1 MKSLIKVLLFLNIIA
16 GGYYI
21 YREYLAPK
29 PLTVEQQAIALAS
42 DFLEKMINATPSNVF
57 DKKLEPYFSD
67 SMNEQQSLYG
77 SPVPDFK
84 HYAYTYYRYLN
95 DENSETKDKKIVLN
109 LKSITLNNFLSIN
122 MLPLVVDHI
131 APGIVFDINVK
142 RKYEDQPDENERMY
156 LLVLDNMKLVRLG
169 NQL

>member
-1 MKSLIKVLLFLNIIA
+1 MKLLIKILLFLNIIA

-21 YREYLAPK
+21 YKEYLAPK
-29 PLTVEQQAIALAS
+29 PLTVEQQAVALAS
-42 DFLEKMINATPSNVF
+42 DFLQQMIDATPANVF
-57 DKKLEPYFSD
+57 DKKLESFFSD

-84 HYAYTYYRYLN
+84 HHAYTYYQYLN
-95 DENSETKDKKIVLN
+95 DKNSETKDKKIIMN
-109 LKSITLNNFLSIN
+109 LESIKVNNFLSIN
-122 MLPLVVDHI
+122 MLPITVDLI
-131 APGIVFDINVK
+131 GPGLVFDINVT
-142 RKYEDQPDENERMY
+142 RKYDDQPDENERMY